1 MKLKTAIS
9 SAAAA
14 IALALSA
21 APASAAIPVY
31 PDGGNQNPFTYS
43 ITASANANVI
53 AYFAGSGGS
62 FTNLLGLLVNGVDR
76 GILGLNNQTSAAG
89 DALDFGLVNAGD
101 VLTFYINVNDGEFF
115 WYSDQALN
123 ADGVNHVW
131 STDYEGGDFGI
142 PAGTYMNFEDLPD
155 GGDFNYQDLGF
166 VFTNVSVIGT
176 AVPEPASWAMMIA
189 GFGLVGAAM
198 RRRRVFTPATA

>member
-21 APASAAIPVY
+21 TPASAAIPVY

-43 ITASANANVI
+43 ITATATANVI
-53 AYFAGSGGS
+53 AYFAGVSGS
-62 FTNLLGLLVNGVDR
+62 FTNLLGLRVNGIDT
-76 GILGLNNQTSAAG
+76 GILGLDSQATAPG
-89 DALDFGLVNAGD
+89 TALDFGPVNAGD

-115 WYSDQALN
+115 WYSDPSLN
-123 ADGVNHVW
+123 DDGVNHVW
-131 STDYEGGDFGI
+131 STAYAGGDFDI
-142 PAGTYMNFEDLPD
+142 PAGTYMTFEDLPD
-155 GGDFNYQDLGF
+155 GGDFNYSDLGF